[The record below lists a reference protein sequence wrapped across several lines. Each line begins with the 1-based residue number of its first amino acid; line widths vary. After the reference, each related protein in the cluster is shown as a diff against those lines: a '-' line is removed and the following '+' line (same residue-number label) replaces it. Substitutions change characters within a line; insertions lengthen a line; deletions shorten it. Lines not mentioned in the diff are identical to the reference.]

1 MYHVGEAL
9 GDTLTQARNNIV
21 SIGIAPWGVVHKRN
35 DLIGK
40 DVNMC
45 AFCNAFDIITKKL
58 IPKGCLVY

>member
-40 DVNMC
+40 DVNMQQWC
-45 AFCNAFDIITKKL
+45 FL
-58 IPKGCLVY
+58 